1 MNTLFTINDTNSEK
15 SAKTSTPKK
24 ITRKHKREIDQKEQ
38 TIDNI
43 FGDEFTIKQTFNK
56 QVVEVDTAEF
66 SDEDAKKYLKKKTIP
81 LKDKLALI
89 KDRVIKKLGKQKD
102 NIIVIR
108 DRAAFHKYISSA
120 IESGR
125 IAIDTETNNSLD
137 PVTCKI
143 MGLCL
148 YYPGGK
154 QAYIPINHINPDS
167 NEKLTDQCTE
177 NDINEELQ
185 RVNNSKILRIMHNG
199 KFDYQVIKCTCG
211 VDVPPDWDTIVAAR
225 LLDEN
230 EDAGLKDQYINHI
243 DPTQDKYDISMLF
256 ADIPYAVVDPDIF
269 AYYAATDSLMTDR
282 LYLYQKPLLEACGP
296 EVDKLSGKEIKG
308 LYWLF
313 KNVEM
318 PIVTIT
324 AEMELTGVAVDLT
337 YGAKLKEKY
346 NMLIEETNDK
356 ITSALINIKP
366 AINSW
371 LLDPKS
377 DARFKT
383 KAYVPAKTKMS
394 FAKIQEAYPET
405 DSAGNRF
412 KWGKPKADQLSD
424 PINISSPVQLAILFY
439 DVLKCPAVS
448 KKSPR
453 GTGEEEM
460 KALKDWLKGQIN
472 KKEEISVE
480 DIADEF
486 ETSADVDETNI
497 SGIGN
502 KETYSAAYDLCSL
515 ILTLRGYNKLLTT
528 YIETIPTLAE
538 HWPDHRIRFHLN
550 SLGTDTG
557 RYASGG
563 KIKYYDETKN
573 EPVVV
578 SGINIQ
584 NIPSHAKNIR
594 MLFVAKTDARVINDV
609 DNTFIVPEIT
619 EVETTDGF
627 KYCRDIQKGTTLLVD
642 GAEVPVKNINYNPTS
657 RDYTLEI

>member
-24 ITRKHKREIDQKEQ
+24 TTRRHKREIEQKEQ

-43 FGDEFTIKQTFNK
+43 FGDEFTVKQTFSK
-56 QVVEVDTAEF
+56 QVVEVDTTEF

-102 NIIVIR
+102 NIVVIR
-108 DRAAFHKYISSA
+108 NKTAFHEYISSA

-154 QAYIPINHINPDS
+154 QAYIPINHVNPDS

-230 EDAGLKDQYINHI
+230 ESAGLKDQYINHI
-243 DPTQDKYDISMLF
+243 DQTQDKYDISMLF
-256 ADIPYAVVDPDIF
+256 ADIPYAIVDPDIF

-324 AEMELTGVAVDLT
+324 AEMELTGVAVDLN

-439 DVLKCPAVS
+439 DVLKCPTVS

-460 KALKDWLKGQIN
+460 KALKDWLKGQID

-486 ETSADVDETNI
+486 EAGADVDEANI
-497 SGIGN
+497 SGVGN

-594 MLFVAKTDARVINDV
+594 MLFVAKTDTRVINDV
-609 DNTFIVPEIT
+609 DNTFIVPEFT
-619 EVETTDGF
+619 EVETTNGF
-627 KYCRDIQKGTTLLVD
+627 KYCRDIQKGTIILVD

-657 RDYTLEI
+657 REYALEI

>member
-1 MNTLFTINDTNSEK
+1 MDNLFTLGDTHTDET
-15 SAKTSTPKK
+15 AKISTPKK
-24 ITRKHKREIDQKEQ
+24 TVRKRKREIDKKEQ
-38 TIDNI
+38 IIDNI

-56 QVVEVDTAEF
+56 QAIDVDTTEF
-66 SDEDAKKYLKKKTIP
+66 NDEDAKKYLKKKTIP
-81 LKDKLALI
+81 LKDKLVLI

-102 NIIVIR
+102 NIVVIR
-108 DRAAFHKYISSA
+108 DKTAFHNYISSA
-120 IESGR
+120 IASGR

-154 QAYIPINHINPDS
+154 QAYIPINHVDPDS
-167 NEKLTDQCTE
+167 NEKLLNQCTE
-177 NDINEELQ
+177 SDIKEELQ
-185 RVNNSKILRIMHNG
+185 RVNESKILRIMHNG

-211 VDVPPDWDTIVAAR
+211 VDVPPDWDTLVAAR

-243 DPTQDKYDISMLF
+243 DPAQDKYDISMLF
-256 ADIPYAVVDPDIF
+256 ADIPYAVVDPDVF

-296 EVDKLSGKEIKG
+296 EIDKLSGKEIKG

-318 PIVTIT
+318 PIVVIT
-324 AEMELTGVAVDLT
+324 AEMELTGVAVDLN

-346 NMLIEETNDK
+346 ETLIKETNDK
-356 ITSALINIKP
+356 IISALTNIKP

-383 KAYVPAKTKMS
+383 KTYVPAKTKMS

-405 DSAGNRF
+405 DSNGNKF

-439 DVLKCPAVS
+439 DILKCPAVS

-472 KKEEISVE
+472 KKEEISIE
-480 DIADEF
+480 DIVDKLETNTDADE
-486 ETSADVDETNI
+486 TSI
-497 SGIGN
+497 SGSGN

-563 KIKYYDETKN
+563 KIKYYDEIKN
-573 EPVVV
+573 EPITV

-594 MLFVAKTDARVINDV
+594 MLFVAKTDTRAVNDI
-609 DNTFIVPEIT
+609 DNTFVIPEIT

-627 KYCRDIQKGTTLLVD
+627 KYCKDIQKGTTILVD
-642 GAEVPVKNINYNPTS
+642 GAPVLVKNINYNS
-657 RDYTLEI
+657 AAREYTIEI